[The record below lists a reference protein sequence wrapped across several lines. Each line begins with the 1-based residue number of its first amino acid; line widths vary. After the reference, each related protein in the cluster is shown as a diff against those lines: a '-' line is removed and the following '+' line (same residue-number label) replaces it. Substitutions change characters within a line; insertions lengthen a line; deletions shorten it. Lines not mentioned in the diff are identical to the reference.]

1 VSLWNHGHSRF
12 VYRVMARLK
21 VFAARMGFFDTIIAA
36 PSQKAA
42 LLVWGTQQ
50 NLFHDGA
57 ARISDDP
64 GSNAAALARP
74 GVLLRR
80 PAGSKAP
87 FVENPPPAPTR
98 PMTNAIAKPVHKARA
113 PGKLPHA
120 TPDRSGLESVEAAL
134 QKLDADHRRECRELV
149 EQIAVLKRR
158 AVNLDR
164 SHRRARDVLK
174 RRLAVARRDYRGA
187 ADR

>member
-1 VSLWNHGHSRF
+1 
-12 VYRVMARLK
+12 MK

-42 LLVWGTQQ
+42 LLAWGTRQ

-64 GSNAAALARP
+64 DSKTAALARP

-87 FVENPPPAPTR
+87 FVENPPPALTR
-98 PMTNAIAKPVHKARA
+98 PMTNAIAKPVRKTRA
-113 PGKLPHA
+113 TRKLPHA
-120 TPDRSGLESVEAAL
+120 PPDRSGLERAEAAL
-134 QKLDADHRRECRELV
+134 QKLDADHKRECRELV
-149 EQIAVLKRR
+149 EQIAVLNRR

-164 SHRRARDVLK
+164 SHRRARDALE
-174 RRLAVARRDYRGA
+174 RRLAIARRDYRGV